1 MKLGARTLAPHANV
15 RYHAEMDP
23 WFPIETERLLL
34 RELRADDE
42 PDIHEYASD
51 PEVVR
56 LMIWGPNTRDQTWE
70 FLDRA
75 LQAQAQWPR
84 PEVGLAIE
92 LKSER
97 RLIGS
102 IGLRMKDEA
111 NRTADIGYVLNRK
124 YWGHGYMTESARAIL
139 DVAFKQLK
147 LHRVWATCDTRNR
160 ASYRVMERLG
170 MRREALFVKNA
181 MEKGEWRDTY
191 LYAILAEQ

>member
-1 MKLGARTLAPHANV
+1 
-15 RYHAEMDP
+15 
-23 WFPIETERLLL
+23 
-34 RELRADDE
+34 
-42 PDIHEYASD
+42 
-51 PEVVR
+51 
-56 LMIWGPNTRDQTWE
+56 MIWGPSTPDLTRE

-84 PEVGLAIE
+84 PEVVLAIE

-111 NRTADIGYVLNRK
+111 NRNADIGYVLNRK
-124 YWGHGYMTESARAIL
+124 YWSHGYMTESACAIL

-160 ASYRVMERLG
+160 SSYRVMERLG
-170 MRREALFVKNA
+170 MRREGLFVKDA
-181 MEKGEWRDTY
+181 MERGEWRDTY
-191 LYAILAEQ
+191 MYAILAEEWRGA

>member
-1 MKLGARTLAPHANV
+1 
-15 RYHAEMDP
+15 MDP

-56 LMIWGPNTRDQTWE
+56 LMIWGPNTRDQTWK

-75 LQAQAQWPR
+75 LQAQVQWPR

-92 LKSER
+92 LKNER

-111 NRTADIGYVLNRK
+111 NRNADIGYVLNRK
-124 YWGHGYMTESARAIL
+124 YWSHGYMTEGACAIL

-160 ASYRVMERLG
+160 SSYRVMERLG
-170 MRREALFVKNA
+170 MRREGLFVKDS
-181 MEKGEWRDTY
+181 MERGEWRDTY
-191 LYAILAEQ
+191 LYAILAEEWRGASQKPPAVSA

>member
-1 MKLGARTLAPHANV
+1 
-15 RYHAEMDP
+15 MDP

-42 PDIHEYASD
+42 NDIHECASD

-56 LMIWGPNTRDQTWE
+56 LMIWGPSTPDLTRE

-84 PEVGLAIE
+84 PEVVLAIE

-111 NRTADIGYVLNRK
+111 NRNADIG
-124 YWGHGYMTESARAIL
+124 
-139 DVAFKQLK
+139 
-147 LHRVWATCDTRNR
+147 
-160 ASYRVMERLG
+160 
-170 MRREALFVKNA
+170 
-181 MEKGEWRDTY
+181 
-191 LYAILAEQ
+191 

>member
-1 MKLGARTLAPHANV
+1 MAA
-15 RYHAEMDP
+15 MDP

-34 RELRADDE
+34 RALRADDE
-42 PDIHEYASD
+42 NDIHEYASD

-56 LMIWGPNTRDQTWE
+56 LMIWGPSTPDLTRE

-84 PEVGLAIE
+84 PEVVLAIE

-102 IGLRMKDEA
+102 IGLRMKDAA
-111 NRTADIGYVLNRK
+111 NRNADIGYVLNRK
-124 YWGHGYMTESARAIL
+124 YWGHGYMTESACAIL
-139 DVAFKQLK
+139 EVAFQQLK
-147 LHRVWATCDTRNR
+147 MHRVWATCDTRNR
-160 ASYRVMERLG
+160 SSYRVMERLG
-170 MRREALFVKNA
+170 MRREGLFVKDA

-191 LYAILAEQ
+191 LYAILAEEWRGASQKPPAVSAQN

>member
-1 MKLGARTLAPHANV
+1 
-15 RYHAEMDP
+15 MDP
-23 WFPIETERLLL
+23 WFPIETKRLLL

-42 PDIHEYASD
+42 NDIHEYASD

-56 LMIWGPNTRDQTWE
+56 LMIWGPNTRETTRE
-70 FLDRA
+70 FLERA
-75 LQAQAQWPR
+75 LQSQTAWPR

-97 RLIGS
+97 KLIGS
-102 IGLRMKDEA
+102 IGLRMKDETSRA
-111 NRTADIGYVLNRK
+111 ADIGYVLNRN
-124 YWGHGYMTESARAIL
+124 YWGHGYMTESTRAVL

-147 LHRVWATCDTRNR
+147 LHRVWATCDMRNR

-170 MRREALFVKNA
+170 MRREGAFVKIA

-191 LYAILAEQ
+191 LYAILAEEWRDGLKNR

>member
-1 MKLGARTLAPHANV
+1 
-15 RYHAEMDP
+15 MDP

-34 RELRADDE
+34 RALRADDE
-42 PDIHEYASD
+42 NDIHAFASD
-51 PEVVR
+51 PGVVR
-56 LMIWGPNTRDQTWE
+56 LMIWGPSTPDLTRE

-84 PEVGLAIE
+84 PEVVLAIE

-111 NRTADIGYVLNRK
+111 NRNADIGYVLNRK
-124 YWGHGYMTESARAIL
+124 YWGHGYITESACAIL
-139 DVAFKQLK
+139 EVAFKQLK

-160 ASYRVMERLG
+160 SSYRVMERLG
-170 MRREALFVKNA
+170 MRREGLFVKDA
-181 MEKGEWRDTY
+181 IEKGEWRDTY
-191 LYAILAEQ
+191 LYAILAEEWRGTSQKPPAASAQN